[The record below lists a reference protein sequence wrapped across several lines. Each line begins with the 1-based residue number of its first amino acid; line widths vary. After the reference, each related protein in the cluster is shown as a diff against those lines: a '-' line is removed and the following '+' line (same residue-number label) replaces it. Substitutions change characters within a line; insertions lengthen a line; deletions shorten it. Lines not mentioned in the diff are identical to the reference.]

1 MENVVRAFEQL
12 VETTVEARIA
22 EIRDHHVHD
31 TRTSSEVHLEQMNE
45 LAATCDKLRS
55 ARKRQVQQILV
66 DRKRDQKE
74 MESLR
79 RDHEEEQVLNLERD
93 NEELAEDLVE
103 VETENAVLEE
113 RVSELECDMA
123 VMREEL
129 EEERDASLRQNAGL
143 EDQNVL
149 LKQEVQTWKQ
159 RYEKT
164 FAEKVAVEVQYGVS
178 ASR

>member
-1 MENVVRAFEQL
+1 MENVVRAVEQL

-22 EIRDHHVHD
+22 EIRDHHLHD

-45 LAATCDKLRS
+45 LAATCNKLRS

-74 MESLR
+74 MESLK
-79 RDHEEEQVLNLERD
+79 RDHEEQVLNLERD
-93 NEELAEDLVE
+93 NEELAEELVE

-123 VMREEL
+123 AMREEL
-129 EEERDASLRQNAGL
+129 EEEWDASLRQNAGL
-143 EDQNVL
+143 EVQNVL